1 MSFCRL
7 QIILQAQAWGSVA
20 EQQTLKPA
28 IDQLQKQLTNLGTPN
43 TFTTA
48 KFTADKVFDKISR
61 LEDHPEPGKRPLELI
76 NLNYREVNVNPCRIF
91 YKVDSDKVYILH
103 VMRQERDLR
112 RFLLQS

>member
-1 MSFCRL
+1 M
-7 QIILQAQAWGSVA
+7 A
-20 EQQTLKPA
+20 EVIWTSPA
-28 IDQLQKQLTNLGTPN
+28 LDDLNDIAEYIALSNIDAAKKLTQR
-43 TFTTA
+43 
-48 KFTADKVFDKISR
+48 VFDKISR
-61 LEDHPEPGKRPLELI
+61 LEDHPESGKRPLELS